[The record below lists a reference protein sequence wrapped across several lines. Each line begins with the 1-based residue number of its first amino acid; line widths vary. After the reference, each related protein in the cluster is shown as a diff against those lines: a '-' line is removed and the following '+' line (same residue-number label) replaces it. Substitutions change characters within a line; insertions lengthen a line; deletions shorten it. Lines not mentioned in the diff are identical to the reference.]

1 MSARRQIAVLGLGN
15 FGQTVAVELT
25 RLGHD
30 VLAIDENAH
39 IVELVADDV
48 THAVQADMTDMA
60 ALEELGLARF
70 DAAIVAV
77 SESLEASILTTVLLK
92 RLGVANIIAKASNAL
107 HGSILEELGV
117 SRVVHPE
124 REMGLRVAHSFAA
137 RGVVDYFDVA
147 PGYGLARMLVT
158 TAVAG
163 KPLGQLDLVGQYRV
177 TPIALHRSG
186 SVTLNPD
193 PSEVLKAGDEVLVAG
208 LDEDLAR
215 LPPRLDSTL
224 RSVG

>member
-1 MSARRQIAVLGLGN
+1 
-15 FGQTVAVELT
+15 
-25 RLGHD
+25 
-30 VLAIDENAH
+30 
-39 IVELVADDV
+39 
-48 THAVQADMTDMA
+48 
-60 ALEELGLARF
+60 
-70 DAAIVAV
+70 VAV

-92 RLGVANIIAKASNAL
+92 RLGVANIIAKAANEL

-147 PGYGLARMLVT
+147 PGYGFARVSVSD
-158 TAVAG
+158 AVAG
-163 KPLGQLDLVGQYRV
+163 RPLSQLDLVGRYHA

-186 SVTLNPD
+186 SVTLNPEPTEILRAAD
-193 PSEVLKAGDEVLVAG
+193 ELVLAG

-215 LPPRLDSTL
+215 LPAGLDAAPR
-224 RSVG
+224 GAG